1 MAPEYAM
8 QILVRKMAPG
18 DLPRVTAILAHW
30 NMAPAPASAEQ
41 PEPELACLPANTLVA
56 LADRVIVGVASYLL
70 HSPQQG
76 ETSNLAVDPA
86 WRGTG
91 VGDRLQRARLE
102 EMRAR
107 GVERVRTESDRPEV
121 IAWYVR
127 KYGYRIVGRRPKKH
141 RYGLDGVDDW
151 TVLELDLRGWCDS
164 LSGG

>member
-1 MAPEYAM
+1 
-8 QILVRKMAPG
+8 V
-18 DLPRVTAILAHW
+18 AI
-30 NMAPAPASAEQ
+30 
-41 PEPELACLPANTLVA
+41 
-56 LADRVIVGVASYLL
+56 ADGLIVGVASYLL

-127 KYGYRIVGRRPKKH
+127 KYGYRIVGSRPKKH
-141 RYGLDGVDDW
+141 CYGLDGVDYW
-151 TVLELDLRGWCDS
+151 TVLELDLRGWP
-164 LSGG
+164 LA